1 MSDTT
6 VELGPDEA
14 PNLDWLRASTAAAVT
29 LKQAAAVLDVD
40 QRTVSAAVKR
50 GELPSIRI
58 GRRILIPR
66 LPLLQ
71 LLGATSK

>member
-1 MSDTT
+1 MTT
-6 VELGPDEA
+6 GS
-14 PNLDWLRASTAAAVT
+14 LDLEWLETIDAAVVT
-29 LKQAAAVLDVD
+29 MAQTATVLGVD
-40 QRTVSAAVKR
+40 QRTVSAAISR
-50 GELPSIRI
+50 GELPSIRL